1 MHIGDGTTL
10 SGRISSIHYT
20 LAGDFD
26 VPTQITIVAIL
37 TVRKEAIEKFRAFES
52 HAAGVMKKYGGRIE
66 RTVVLLADGSPD
78 VIKEV
83 HIVTFP
89 TEKAFAAYRQDATL
103 AQAADL
109 RNQSVVHTELLV
121 GVDGPRYVGS

>member
-1 MHIGDGTTL
+1 MPTRITL
-10 SGRISSIHYT
+10 
-20 LAGDFD
+20 
-26 VPTQITIVAIL
+26 VAIL

-52 HAAGVMKKYGGRIE
+52 HAAGVMKNYGGRIE
-66 RTVVLLADGSPD
+66 RTVVLLPDGSPD

-89 TEKAFAAYRQDATL
+89 TEEAFAAYRQDEEL
-103 AQAADL
+103 ARAADL

-121 GVDGPRYVGS
+121 GVDGPTYVAA